1 MKDIIPKTEKER
13 VGEKV
18 SGSDFLNR
26 PRKAASKPPSSA
38 SGQAFSKA
46 PIREKPREY
55 REPQAIRPLEEDS
68 SRFGIWVIAFFT
80 VIIMLFALSFL
91 FRGAKV
97 VVTPRIVEVALDET
111 LTAFRDG
118 QAGQLSFD
126 TVALSGEE
134 TTTVLTSEVKEVT
147 RKASGRVI
155 IYNNYS
161 SNPQRLLIET
171 RLETPDGKIYKTDV
185 PLTVPG
191 QTVENGEKIP
201 GSIEVRV
208 YADQPGEQYNIGM
221 SDFAISGFKGG
232 PRYDKF
238 YARSLTSMT
247 GGKVGELYVLGEN
260 EGLQALENLR
270 ETLSLKLAQQIGSQ
284 LPPNF
289 VLFSDT
295 TIYKTEEKTEFFESE
310 QPEIVLTEKGKLHA
324 FIFNQKQLAQEIAR
338 QVVSDFEDAVV
349 IITNLDEIVFTLEDI
364 EQIDPETE
372 DQISFSVAGNVKI
385 VWDIDEVLLKQ
396 SLLERRKKE
405 FKKILSQ
412 FENIDSAEVVL
423 RPFWTRTFPEKIKD
437 IKVINTANLK

>member
-1 MKDIIPKTEKER
+1 MKDIVPKTEKDR
-13 VGEKV
+13 VGKKV

-26 PRKAASKPPSSA
+26 PRKAVSKPPL
-38 SGQAFSKA
+38 KA
-46 PIREKPREY
+46 PIREKPREFQ
-55 REPQAIRPLEEDS
+55 EPQDIPYLEADN
-68 SRFGIWVIAFFT
+68 SRFGIWVIAFFA
-80 VIIMLFALSFL
+80 VIILLFALSFL
-91 FRGAKV
+91 FRGAKI

-111 LTAFRDG
+111 MIAFRDG

-134 TTTVLTSEVKEVT
+134 TTTILTSEVKEVV

-161 SNPQRLLIET
+161 SNSQRLLIET

-185 PLTVPG
+185 PLIIPG

-201 GSIEVRV
+201 GSVEVRV
-208 YADQPGEQYNIGM
+208 YADQPGGQYNIGM

-232 PRYDKF
+232 PKYDKF
-238 YARSLTSMT
+238 YARSLTSIT
-247 GGKVGELYVLGEN
+247 GGKIGELYVLGEN

-270 ETLSLKLAQQIGSQ
+270 ETLSLKLAQQITSQ
-284 LPPNF
+284 LPLNF

-338 QVVSDFEDAVV
+338 QVVSDFDDAVV
-349 IITNLDEIVFTLEDI
+349 IITNLDEIVFTLEDR

-372 DQISFSVAGNVKI
+372 DQISFSVTGNVKI
-385 VWDIDEVLLKQ
+385 VWNIDEALLKQ
-396 SLLERRKKE
+396 SLIERRKKE

-423 RPFWTRTFPEKIKD
+423 RPFWTRTFPEKTKD
-437 IKVINTANLK
+437 IKIINTAKVE